1 MSKLHGWSGG
11 WDNYLGC
18 FERDVAV
25 MLIFKVSSVKQS
37 AISFSIWAVFFLSF
51 SAANLSINNVS
62 FMGGRGE

>member
-1 MSKLHGWSGG
+1 MPLVF
-11 WDNYLGC
+11 YLGC

-37 AISFSIWAVFFLSF
+37 ANSFSIWAVFLSF

-62 FMGGRGE
+62 FRGGKPNSNNG